1 MEHPAGAC
9 EAVLLLNASYI
20 PLGVISWMKAVSLL
34 WQDRAEA
41 LVNQDRELHSP
52 SRTIPAPSVVR
63 LNHLVRRRQV
73 GPRLSRRN
81 LFYRDAYTCQYCGRR
96 LPAKK
101 LNIDHVIPRGQG
113 GGSCWENLVTS
124 CIEDNIR
131 KGGRTPTEA
140 RMQLLR
146 RPVEPSWGPV
156 DLVLAAVQDIPAAWE
171 DFLGRKS
178 SRG

>member
-1 MEHPAGAC
+1 MERDRPV

-34 WQDRAEA
+34 WQERAEA
-41 LVNQDRELHSP
+41 VVNQELELHSP
-52 SRTIPAPSVVR
+52 SMSMPAPSVVR
-63 LNHLVRRRQV
+63 LNHMVRRRQV

-96 LPAKK
+96 LPPRK

-131 KGGRTPTEA
+131 KGGRTPKQA
-140 RMQLLR
+140 RMNLLR
-146 RPVEPSWGPV
+146 KPIEPRWGPA
-156 DLVLAAVQDIPAAWE
+156 DAIYAAVQEIPEAWE
-171 DFLGRKS
+171 DYLGRRRKKA
-178 SRG
+178 

>member
-1 MEHPAGAC
+1 MERARSV

-34 WQDRAEA
+34 WQERAEA
-41 LVNQDRELHSP
+41 VVNQERELHSP
-52 SRTIPAPSVVR
+52 TLTMPAPSVVR
-63 LNHLVRRRQV
+63 LNHMVRRRQL

-81 LFYRDAYTCQYCGRR
+81 LFYRDAYTCQYCGQR

-131 KGGRTPTEA
+131 KGGRTPKQA
-140 RMQLLR
+140 RMRLLR
-146 RPVEPSWGPV
+146 PPSEPRWGPA
-156 DLVLAAVQDIPAAWE
+156 DAIYAAVAEIPVAWE
-171 DFLGRKS
+171 DFLGKRASK
-178 SRG
+178 R